1 MRSVILEL
9 QEGRMAPQLQLTL
22 ARRGTIIQRRQ
33 LRWTFGFVLMTS
45 SVVYLGI
52 RNRGFWI
59 GQQFLV
65 HGQ

>member
-9 QEGRMAPQLQLTL
+9 QEGHMAPQPQLTL
-22 ARRGTIIQRRQ
+22 ARRGTIIQRSQ

-45 SVVYLGI
+45 NVVYLGI

-65 HGQ
+65 RGQ